1 MRRFA
6 SIDFLR
12 GIAIVLMIFLHV
24 ITHVLDVSGMLAQID
39 NIPMVNIVAFII
51 LPFLGGLAGFFLMV
65 SAIGNMISM
74 YRHLQAGRSVK
85 DLVIRQIMGGILLLI
100 FAWIS
105 ESILGIH
112 GAIPNLMRSLDDLS
126 TWNWQVILY
135 RGYHFETIHTIA
147 WCIILNGIV
156 QGILSRNNGWQN
168 PRKLVKIYII
178 LIVAIVALT
187 PLMWWLVD
195 LGVPGYPWADWTPI
209 PGYDIDIQYPFLGV
223 SEWWKF
229 ITNFFFTAIAGKE
242 EPIFPYLAV
251 SFMGSI
257 IGIILAQPREEV
269 REKWLNLP
277 KRAMKIGFIMFVIG
291 SIGLAINLILLMVEV
306 NMDAALN
313 LYIGLPF
320 HRNWVPENPSIPSS
334 VLPFLGWL
342 FQFLSL
348 NGAALCL
355 IMVVVRVVEFRG
367 RGKKFADKTRF
378 FRRFGFVAF
387 TMYNLQWLYLV
398 IWFLVS
404 TLIYGTPYLPLDW
417 AGTFLTMA
425 ITFLIL
431 HGLLLLWERS
441 KYIGSLEW
449 TMGTIAAQ
457 IIPAR
462 KITGQKWWQ
471 KGQLNVEEAF
481 YNAEWLNVIERNE
494 IRHDRKSDSRFAYK
508 MSFFGFLFFPIS
520 FIIFI
525 IARKSIRSEQE
536 NMYNKRAKILSLI
549 GIIFFFSWLV
559 LSIIFS
565 LSDLGISI

>member
-12 GIAIVLMIFLHV
+12 GIAIFLMIFLHV
-24 ITHVLDVSGMLAQID
+24 ITHVLDVTGMLAQIND
-39 NIPMVNIVAFII
+39 IPMVNIVAFVI

-85 DLVIRQIMGGILLLI
+85 DLIIRQIMGGVLLLI
-100 FAWIS
+100 FAMIS

-112 GAIPNLMRSLDDLS
+112 GVIPNLMRSLDDLS
-126 TWNWQVILY
+126 TWNWQVLLY

-147 WCIILNGIV
+147 WCIILNGVV
-156 QGILSRNNGWQN
+156 QGVLSRNDGWKN
-168 PRKLVKIYII
+168 PNKLIRTYMI

-195 LGVPGYPWADWTPI
+195 LAIPGYPWADDPLT
-209 PGYDIDIQYPFLGV
+209 GVDVQYPYLGI

-229 ITNFFFTAIAGKE
+229 ITHFFLNAVAGRE
-242 EPIFPYLAV
+242 EPLFPYLAV

-257 IGIILAQPREEV
+257 IGIILAQPRAEV
-269 REKWLNLP
+269 REKWINFP
-277 KRAMKIGFIMFVIG
+277 KRVMKIGGIMFAIG
-291 SIGLAINLILLMVEV
+291 SIGLAINLVLIMVEI

-320 HRNWVPENPSIPSS
+320 HRNWVPENPSIASS
-334 VLPFLGWL
+334 YLPILGWL

-348 NGAALCL
+348 NGAAICL

-387 TMYNLQWLYLV
+387 TMYNIQWLYLF

-404 TLIYGTPYLPLDW
+404 TFIYGTSYLPLDW
-417 AGTFLTMA
+417 AGTFLVMA

-431 HGLLLLWERS
+431 HGLLLLWERV
-441 KYIGSLEW
+441 KYTGSLEW

-462 KITGQKWWQ
+462 KMEGKWW
-471 KGQLNVEEAF
+471 KSGQLNVEEAF
-481 YNAEWLNVIERNE
+481 YNAEWLNILEAEDIAPER
-494 IRHDRKSDSRFAYK
+494 KGDSRFAYK

-520 FIIFI
+520 FITLI
-525 IARKSIRSEQE
+525 IAQGSMRTEQKNKYNTRGKIISI
-536 NMYNKRAKILSLI
+536 I
-549 GIIFFFSWLV
+549 GIAFFLTWLIISIF
-559 LSIIFS
+559 FS
-565 LSDLGISI
+565 LSDLGISL